1 MEFSLAAV
9 ISGLAVGLVVGTTGS
24 GGGALLTPLLILAL
38 HVDAKTAVASDLV
51 ASVFMRPV
59 AGFVHLRRNV
69 VHWRIVG
76 WLVLGSTP
84 AAFAAG
90 VVSSLLIP
98 TSVAD
103 RVLEPVIGGVL
114 LLSGAAVIA
123 RRAAPSR
130 PSGRGAAPA
139 PVRLRPLP
147 TALIGVAGGLA
158 VGVTS
163 VGAGTLMLVGLALAY
178 PALTAFEL
186 VGTDLV
192 QAVPLV
198 LAAALGHLVAGG
210 LHVSLTAAVV
220 AGGVPGAF
228 LGAYLSRWVPA
239 RALGIAVA
247 GVIFGSG
254 CALVGWVPGSIVGGG
269 VATLLAAVT
278 WARRRGVTLRPA
290 PPVEEPATLQA

>member
-9 ISGLAVGLVVGTTGS
+9 VSGLAVGLVVGTTGS

-76 WLVLGSTP
+76 WLVLGSAP

-90 VVSSLLIP
+90 VVSSLFIP
-98 TSVAD
+98 AAVAD
-103 RVLEPVIGGVL
+103 AVLEPAIGGVL
-114 LLSGAAVIA
+114 LISGAAAIA

-130 PSGRGAAPA
+130 PTGGGAAPA
-139 PVRLRPLP
+139 PTRPRPLP

-239 RALGIAVA
+239 RALGVAVA

-254 CALVGWVPGSIVGGG
+254 CALIGWIPGSIAGGG
-269 VATLLAAVT
+269 AATLLAAVT
-278 WARRRGVTLRPA
+278 WARRRGVTLRAA
-290 PPVEEPATLQA
+290 PPAEEPATLQA

>member
-1 MEFSLAAV
+1 
-9 ISGLAVGLVVGTTGS
+9 
-24 GGGALLTPLLILAL
+24 
-38 HVDAKTAVASDLV
+38 
-51 ASVFMRPV
+51 MRPV

-76 WLVLGSTP
+76 WLVLGSAP

-90 VVSSLLIP
+90 VVSSLFIP
-98 TSVAD
+98 ASVAD
-103 RVLEPVIGGVL
+103 AVLEPAIGGVL
-114 LLSGAAVIA
+114 LISGAAAIA

-130 PSGRGAAPA
+130 PTGRGAAPA
-139 PVRLRPLP
+139 PIRPRPLP

-210 LHVSLTAAVV
+210 LHVSLTTAVV

-228 LGAYLSRWVPA
+228 FGAYLSR
-239 RALGIAVA
+239 
-247 GVIFGSG
+247 SG
-254 CALVGWVPGSIVGGG
+254 PGSRPRRRRRRRDLRLGLRPRRLDPRFDRRRRCGDPPRRRDMG
-269 VATLLAAVT
+269 AC
-278 WARRRGVTLRPA
+278 RRGVTLRAA
-290 PPVEEPATLQA
+290 PPAEEPATLQA

>member
-69 VHWRIVG
+69 VHWGIVG

-114 LLSGAAVIA
+114 LISGAAAIA

-130 PSGRGAAPA
+130 PTRRGATLASIRP
-139 PVRLRPLP
+139 RPLP

-178 PALTAFEL
+178 PALTASEL

-210 LHVSLTAAVV
+210 LHVSLTAAVI

-228 LGAYLSRWVPA
+228 FGAYLSRWVPA
-239 RALGIAVA
+239 RALGVVVA
-247 GVIFGSG
+247 SVIFGSG
-254 CALVGWVPGSIVGGG
+254 CALVGWIPGSIVGGG
-269 VATLLAAVT
+269 AATLLAAVT
-278 WARRRGVTLRPA
+278 WARRRGVT
-290 PPVEEPATLQA
+290 